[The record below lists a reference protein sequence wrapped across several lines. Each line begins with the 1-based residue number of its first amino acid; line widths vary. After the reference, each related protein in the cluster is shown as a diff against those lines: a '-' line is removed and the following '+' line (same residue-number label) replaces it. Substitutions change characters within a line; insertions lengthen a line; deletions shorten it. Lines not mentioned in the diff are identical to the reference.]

1 MEPKSYP
8 EIIDLEGYSSISV
21 RETEQKIES
30 VAAEI
35 IRPRFKNLSDKDI
48 GTKSNPR
55 DFVTVADQESEEA
68 LKSFL
73 TAHIP
78 GCAFVGEET
87 YATDKGC
94 LNAFSEQ
101 DTPVWVLDPIDG
113 TSRFVQG
120 KEGFATML
128 ALTHKGKMK
137 AGWIYDIM
145 AKQLYSGFENVGAFI
160 DRDIVPTKDVAKPP
174 SGLLGAY
181 YLSKEQRAALKN
193 IPTDLDYDVSFMVSA
208 MYYPL
213 FLNGTLDFAV
223 FFNANVWD
231 QLPGCS
237 ILNGQGLVIRNLE
250 GDPYTSSLGCFD
262 KGCIIARNESLYEQV
277 KEEILKPIEPYFSFG
292 K

>member
-35 IRPRFKNLSDKDI
+35 IRPRFRNLSDKDI

-73 TAHIP
+73 TDLLPDSLFI
-78 GCAFVGEET
+78 GEET
-87 YATDKGC
+87 YAMDKGC

-145 AKQLYSGFENVGAFI
+145 AKQLYSGFENIGAFI
-160 DRDIVPTKDVAKPP
+160 DRDIVPTKGAATPP

-277 KEEILKPIEPYFSFG
+277 KEEILKPIEPHFSFG